1 MPNRDTRGASGGPE
15 PLLELQDATVIKGAD
30 RRVLDGL
37 SLKIS
42 AGEHTAI
49 IGPNGSGKS
58 SLIKLIAYQ
67 HYPLARRTGPP
78 VLRVFGRERWNVFEL
93 RRHMGIVSGELHQAF
108 IGGDGYGRSQG
119 LEAVASGFFASQ
131 SLFDHQE
138 IDDAMWEQAYAAL
151 DLMEATHLAEKPIA
165 EMSTGEARRT
175 LIARALVTD
184 PRALLL
190 DEPTTGLDLAA
201 QQRFLQTLRK
211 VAAAGKTIILI
222 THHIEEIIPE
232 IERVIL
238 LQAGRIFRDGPKTG
252 LLTGELLSELFGAPI
267 AVEAAA
273 NGFYRARSALQS
285 MQKPGDFTWD

>member
-1 MPNRDTRGASGGPE
+1 MANSDLSDKAGRQGA
-15 PLLELQDATVIKGAD
+15 LLELHEATVIKGAD

-37 SLKIS
+37 SLRIDE
-42 AGEHTAI
+42 GEHTAI

-67 HYPLARRTGPP
+67 HYPLVRRTGPP
-78 VLRVFGRERWNVFEL
+78 PLQVFGRERWNVFEL
-93 RRHMGIVSGELHQAF
+93 RRHIGIVSGELHQAF
-108 IGGDGYGRSQG
+108 IGGGSYGRSRG

-131 SLFDHQE
+131 GLFDHQE
-138 IDDAMWEQAYAAL
+138 ISDAMWEQAYAAL
-151 DLMEATHLAEKPIA
+151 DLMDATQLAEKPIE

-175 LIARALVTD
+175 LIARALVTE

-238 LQAGRIFRDGPKTG
+238 LQEGRIFRDGSKSNV
-252 LLTGELLSELFGAPI
+252 LTGALLSELFGAAI
-267 AVEAAA
+267 ALEGAA
-273 NGFYRARSALQS
+273 NGFYRARSAL
-285 MQKPGDFTWD
+285 